1 MHKIRVGVLR
11 GGPSDE
17 YEVSLKS
24 GATVLK
30 NLKEDRYISKDIF
43 ISKDGKWH
51 HNGME
56 KTPHELLSNIDV
68 VFNAL
73 HGKYGEDGKIQHMF
87 EMYNIPHT
95 GSGSFASILGMN
107 KVLSK
112 EVFEKHGIRTPSYV
126 VFESIDDVVE
136 ESLRT
141 VLNKFPPPFIVKPA
155 TSGSSVG
162 VSIVKNLSELDSA
175 IKLAFKYSDMVI
187 VEEFVKG
194 VEATVGIIDWYRDEF
209 LYALPPVEIRHKKDF
224 FDYDAKYSGEN
235 SGTEEIVPGNFDF
248 RIKKDLE
255 EIARK
260 VHTSLGLEHYS
271 RTDFIVSPSRGIFVL
286 ETNTL
291 PGLTEES
298 LFPKALSSVGS
309 SLPHFFD
316 HIITLA
322 LKRGKY

>member
-30 NLKEDRYISKDIF
+30 NLKEDKYIVKDIF

-56 KTPHELLSNIDV
+56 RTPHDLLSNIDV

-87 EMYNIPHT
+87 EMHNIPHT

-107 KVLSK
+107 KVLTK
-112 EVFEKHGIRTPSYV
+112 EVFERDNIRTPSYV
-126 VFESIDDVVE
+126 VFESPDDVVE

-141 VLNKFPPPFIVKPA
+141 ILSKFPPPFIVKPA

-162 VSIVKNLSELDSA
+162 VNMVKNLSDLDSA
-175 IKLAFKYSDMVI
+175 IRHAFDFSDMVI
-187 VEEFVKG
+187 VEEFING
-194 VEATVGIIDWYRDEF
+194 TEATVGIIDWYRDEF
-209 LYALPPVEIRHKKDF
+209 LYALPPIEIRHKKDF
-224 FDYDAKYSGEN
+224 FDYDAKYSGEK

-248 RIKKDLE
+248 KIKKDLE
-255 EIARK
+255 DMARK
-260 VHTSLGLEHYS
+260 VHSSLGLEHYS

-309 SLPHFFD
+309 DLSHFFD

-322 LKRGKY
+322 LKRRKY